1 MSAKIYYAGV
11 RLWGKN
17 QENAFFTI
25 NAIVANDAPVKASD
39 SISTTAATINTTSED
54 TNTTNTTHTNTA
66 GLDDA
71 QRDIRSK
78 EKVAIMAWLGELTH
92 AELLMEMPEMHL
104 EYLSKSLDDWVE
116 AIERV

>member
-1 MSAKIYYAGV
+1 VSAKIYYAGV

-25 NAIVANDAPVKASD
+25 NAIVANHAPVNASD
-39 SISTTAATINTTSED
+39 SISTTATAINTTSE
-54 TNTTNTTHTNTA
+54 NTTTINTTHTNTA
-66 GLDDA
+66 GPDDT

-92 AELLMEMPEMHL
+92 AELLMEMPETHL
-104 EYLSKSLDDWVE
+104 EYLSKSLDDWTEV
-116 AIERV
+116 IERE